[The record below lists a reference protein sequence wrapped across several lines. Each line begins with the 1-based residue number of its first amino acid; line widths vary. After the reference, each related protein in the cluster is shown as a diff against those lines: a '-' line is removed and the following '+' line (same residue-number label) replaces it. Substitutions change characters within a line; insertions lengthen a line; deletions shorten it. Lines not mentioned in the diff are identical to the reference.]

1 MMRFT
6 ATFAML
12 IFFNLATVPFG
23 WAFDWNNKT
32 WKDSGC
38 PNNFQGI
45 WIARE
50 LPDHPA
56 QSYRVTDNIISFQSS
71 RSIESSHQYQV
82 ISKEGHY
89 FILKISPDN
98 LQELIFTFPF
108 LKVRPYQV
116 NQANKDSEPPK
127 CFIKVFHYDNRKNAE
142 YGKYKDWNIFL
153 LNPLEEVN
161 RR

>member
-1 MMRFT
+1 MMRLT
-6 ATFAML
+6 ATSAML

-50 LPDHPA
+50 SQDHPA
-56 QSYRVTDNIISFQSS
+56 QIYRVTDNIISYQSS
-71 RSIESSHQYQV
+71 GSIESSHQYQV
-82 ISKEGHY
+82 ILKEGQY

-98 LQELIFTFPF
+98 LQELIFAMLHPTPERRPRMAQIIQF
-108 LKVRPYQV
+108 L
-116 NQANKDSEPPK
+116 ETHIELLPP
-127 CFIKVFHYDNRKNAE
+127 R
-142 YGKYKDWNIFL
+142 L
-153 LNPLEEVN
+153 
-161 RR
+161 